1 MTSPA
6 RYDDLADWYDR
17 EVGGLAVTTTALDT
31 LGRLVG
37 TGQGT
42 CLDLGCGT
50 GIAISV
56 VLERG
61 WRVVGVDLSG
71 DQLRV
76 ARQRAGTSGAR
87 QVVADATA
95 LPFTDGAFDAVVSLL
110 THTDFDHPEAAFAEA
125 ARVLRR
131 GGRLSYVGVH
141 PCFVS
146 PFVERRPTGPHL
158 LHPGY
163 RRRGWHHAGPGFGQG
178 IRPRVG
184 VHHLPLADLVGV
196 ALGPGSPSRA
206 SRSQLRT
213 TTRSSSP
220 SSCTAEP

>member
-37 TGQGT
+37 TGPGT

-87 QVVADATA
+87 LVVADATA

-196 ALGPGSPSRA
+196 ALGTGLTLTRLEEPGEDDYPFLIA
-206 SRSQLRT
+206 LQLHR
-213 TTRSSSP
+213 
-220 SSCTAEP
+220 